1 MHTPIHGLKCAHTHT
16 PTSMHERT
24 HTHTPHAR
32 THART
37 RTLITVQYTTVALQ
51 CVDSYCAY
59 GTKTVVAYS
68 AGWNPDNV
76 STALAATYSKQF
88 DSRLVETINVGELRD
103 QNRHP
108 VVQEY
113 MLDAFKDDSYAY
125 TYDYMV
131 AAQFDHNKVSD
142 EVHAVALYNYE
153 AYHTAPISLS
163 LVDNTLLR
171 HFVGAG
177 YSIETQNDPIE
188 PSYSKQVAEDVRT
201 QNEIKL
207 EYDVYH
213 LNGRTY
219 LTFAMPAIIVV
230 TNFCVIY
237 VIDERERGSKRL
249 QLNSGVHPIVF
260 WSATF
265 LVDLLVLLV
274 SDCAVMVAF
283 VIADLESIIDTRSM
297 YLVMVI
303 FVFFAFAILPMT
315 YVASLCISNGGIGI
329 SLLPMFSPTL
339 GK

>member
-1 MHTPIHGLKCAHTHT
+1 M
-16 PTSMHERT
+16 
-24 HTHTPHAR
+24 
-32 THART
+32 
-37 RTLITVQYTTVALQ
+37 
-51 CVDSYCAY
+51 
-59 GTKTVVAYS
+59 
-68 AGWNPDNV
+68 
-76 STALAATYSKQF
+76 STALAASYSEQF
-88 DSRLVETINVGELRD
+88 DSRLVETINVSELRD
-103 QNRHP
+103 QNLHP

-113 MLDAFKDDSYAY
+113 LLDALKKDSYAY

-131 AAQFDHNKVSD
+131 AAQFDHNRITD
-142 EVHAVALYNYE
+142 EVDAVALYNYE
-153 AYHTAPISLS
+153 AYHTAPISLN

-177 YSIETQNDPIE
+177 YSIETQSDPLK
-188 PSYSKQVAEDVRT
+188 PSYSEQVAEDVRT

-213 LNGRTY
+213 LNGGTH
-219 LTFAMPAIIVV
+219 LTFVMPAIIVV
-230 TNFCVIY
+230 TNFCAIY

-265 LVDLLVLLV
+265 LVDLVVLMV

-283 VIADLESIIDTRSM
+283 VVADLEAIVDTGSL
-297 YLVMVI
+297 YLVMFI

-315 YVASLCISNGGIGI
+315 YVASLIMSNGGIGM
-329 SLLPMFSPTL
+329 SLLPMLTLTL